1 MIVTACRILTL
12 LLSTFIRVRH
22 LAVSLICPNGE
33 KNRFHFTPQVHI
45 PLSDQVEYL
54 KIFHLGHLRVDKA
67 TIFVFSFSTSQFWEF
82 VPVLRYMLFFLAA
95 SGWRETRALV
105 SSSTTEKESPLPW
118 HLAKSTIHLNF
129 SFGYIARR
137 HQHRSA
143 PSLRLCW

>member
-1 MIVTACRILTL
+1 MIVTACCILTR
-12 LLSTFIRVRH
+12 LLSTFIRVRL
-22 LAVSLICPNGE
+22 LAVSLMAPTAKKQIPSHPSSSYSPFWSSRVLEDLPPWPPSRRHSYYLCVFFFDISIFENLYLFWDIC
-33 KNRFHFTPQVHI
+33 
-45 PLSDQVEYL
+45 
-54 KIFHLGHLRVDKA
+54 
-67 TIFVFSFSTSQFWEF
+67 VFF
-82 VPVLRYMLFFLAA
+82 AA